1 MEVERR
7 DRTDRL
13 GRTNLRHLTTVVL
26 EERGD
31 GEWLATQTGV
41 SVEGYGAT
49 AAEAAANY
57 CRKIDG
63 RDDE

>member
-1 MEVERR
+1 MGVKHSN
-7 DRTDRL
+7 RTDRV

-26 EERGD
+26 EERAD

-41 SVEGYGAT
+41 AVEGYGET